1 MESLKKNDDFR
12 NCYRNGRSIA
22 NRYLV
27 LYVWK
32 NGLSN
37 NRLGISV
44 SKKVGNSVVR
54 HHFCRLVRESYRHQ
68 ETGLVQGYD
77 LVVVAR
83 TAASD
88 AGYQEISQ
96 ALLSLA
102 GKADILRDSTP
113 EAD

>member
-12 NCYRNGRSIA
+12 NCYRNGRSFA

-37 NRLGISV
+37 NRLGISA

-68 ETGLVQGYD
+68 ETDLDEGYD

-102 GKADILRDSTP
+102 GKAGILHDSTP

>member
-12 NCYRNGRSIA
+12 NCYRNGRSFA

-32 NGLSN
+32 NGLSD
-37 NRLGISV
+37 NRLGISA